1 MGVSTESEAVPCS
14 RADTRAADCTESEGR
29 LSSVEVSESVR
40 VSGAVLCAYR
50 AASVE
55 CGHWDQL
62 RTELALRMEVEPQVL
77 DEITVS
83 DWLDV
88 GSLTALLEAQLVYTD
103 LDVLKMRVRRHLIDA
118 ESNHVYAPMLRSWT
132 RSFAT
137 PEHMLRALGPLFRA
151 GLRNAEAPLVRRVDD
166 AHVSVQIRGALL
178 ASLRASPAL
187 CAALEGVLL
196 GLLDLARPR
205 PSWPEVELSFGGDE
219 LRAACHF

>member
-1 MGVSTESEAVPCS
+1 MSVSTESEAVCP
-14 RADTRAADCTESEGR
+14 ESGEGR
-29 LSSVEVSESVR
+29 SSSIDATERVR

-55 CGHWDQL
+55 CGHWDDL
-62 RTELALRMEVEPQVL
+62 RAELALRMEVEPRVL

-83 DWLDV
+83 DWLDLT
-88 GSLTALLEAQLVYTD
+88 SLTALLEAQLVYTD

-118 ESNHVYAPMLRSWT
+118 EGSHAYAPMLRSWT

-166 AHVSVQIRGALL
+166 TQVSVRIRGALL
-178 ASLRASPAL
+178 ASLRVSPAL

-205 PSWPEVELSFGGDE
+205 PSWPEVQLSFDRDE